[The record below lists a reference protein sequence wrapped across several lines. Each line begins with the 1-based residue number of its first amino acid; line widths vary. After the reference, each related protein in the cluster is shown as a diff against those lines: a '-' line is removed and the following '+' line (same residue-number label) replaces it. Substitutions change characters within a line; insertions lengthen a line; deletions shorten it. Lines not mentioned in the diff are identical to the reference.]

1 MASRRMMAAARLR
14 RDAGAKIRFLHL
26 TAVQDV

>member
-1 MASRRMMAAARLR
+1 MASRRMRAAARSR
-14 RDAGAKIRFLHL
+14 REAGANIRFLDL